1 MLGRGSLK
9 HSPLAAHTIQHLDGI
24 LQDAHDA
31 PSWSLYE
38 ELTADGAQVQRPEL
52 SQPLVTALQLALLAL
67 FQASNVV
74 PQAVIGHSSGE
85 IAAAVAAGYITP
97 EPAILIAYYRGKA
110 TLEAVYQAL
119 VGMMAVGLGPDQVLS
134 YLEGSTIEIACI
146 NSPQS
151 AIFSGIK
158 SELVPIEE
166 RIKNDG
172 YFARLLH
179 VDAAYHSHH
188 IKSVAGRYED
198 LLRQHVEWQKHSKNK
213 KQSLMASSTTGKAL
227 ETPPGPAYWLANM
240 VSPVIFSQA
249 AHELTT
255 GPEAVDCLFEIGPSD
270 ALSGPIN
277 QTKNAASSSVKYVS
291 ACKRGP
297 NAISALL
304 HAAGTLFMGYLISLT
319 AFNHE
324 GGNTHPAFVSDLP
337 NYQWNHS
344 VKYWHESESSHD
356 WRFRKFPYH
365 DLLGSKILSSPWTN
379 PTWKNVLRLSDI
391 TWLRDHLLGDS
402 VIFPAAGYIAMA
414 IEAI

>member
-1 MLGRGSLK
+1 M
-9 HSPLAAHTIQHLDGI
+9 DGI

-31 PSWSLYE
+31 PSCSLYE

-198 LLRQHVEWQKHSKNK
+198 LLRQHFEWQKHSKNK

-240 VSPVIFSQA
+240 ISPVLFSQA

-255 GPEAVDCLFEIGPSD
+255 GPEAVDCLFEVGPSD

-277 QTKNAASSSVKYVS
+277 QTKNAASSSIKYVS
-291 ACKRGP
+291 AWKRGP

-304 HAAGTLFMGYLISLT
+304 HAAGTLFTMGYPISLT
-319 AFNHE
+319 TFNND
-324 GGNTHPAFVSDLP
+324 GGEARPVFCVGPTQLP
-337 NYQWNHS
+337 
-344 VKYWHESESSHD
+344 VEPLRE
-356 WRFRKFPYH
+356 
-365 DLLGSKILSSPWTN
+365 ILAGKPIQS
-379 PTWKNVLRLSDI
+379 RLALPQVPLS
-391 TWLRDHLLGDS
+391 
-402 VIFPAAGYIAMA
+402 
-414 IEAI
+414 